1 MAVIV
6 NKEDDKN
13 SDLTRRINADL
24 REKMAGNSKTKQHE
38 TPDFTEDAEYIK
50 DLKKTGKFGW
60 VWIFLVALALGIL
73 IALGFSFNK

>member
-38 TPDFTEDAEYIK
+38 MPDFTEDTEYIK
-50 DLKKTGKFGW
+50 DLKKTGKFS
-60 VWIFLVALALGIL
+60 WIWIVLVVLAVLSHG
-73 IALGFSFNK
+73 